1 MNGKVGV
8 VTGAAAGLGAAIAAD
23 LASAGAHVVG
33 LDASGELDP
42 QARKAAEA
50 GEGSIELVQG
60 DVREEA
66 DVARVVAAA
75 VGRGGLD
82 FFVNNAGVALEKR
95 LHDTSVDEWDRVSAV
110 NLRGSFLG
118 CKHAVLA
125 MRGNGGGSIVNVGSI
140 VSFLGDN
147 LLPAYATTKAGLLGL
162 TRVVALDYAD
172 EGIRC
177 NAVCPGD
184 METPMIL
191 RTFEATG
198 DPAAARAEMESAYP
212 VKRIGQPSEVA
223 KAVTFLISDGAS
235 FITGASLLVD
245 GGLSIKPY

>member
-33 LDASGELDP
+33 LDASAELDP
-42 QARKAAEA
+42 QAHEAAEA
-50 GEGSIELVQG
+50 GQGSIELIQG

-66 DVARVVAAA
+66 DVAQVVAAA
-75 VGRGGLD
+75 VRRGQLD

-95 LHDTSVDEWDRVSAV
+95 LHETSVEEWDRLSAV

-177 NAVCPGD
+177 NAICPGD

-198 DPAAARAEMESAYP
+198 DAAVARAEMESAYP

-223 KAVTFLISDGAS
+223 KAVTFLLSDDAS